1 MVEFAFVLPLALIIL
16 LVTIQFA
23 IIGNAALAITQV
35 SYAGARYASI
45 SPANDPVSYVTSH
58 ASPIIN
64 TANLHVWCDASCTV
78 PAPCGARTFGSPVT
92 VGLSYDLTS
101 NMFLPNPFLGISF
114 PATLSCIQTTM
125 LAEAGS

>member
-1 MVEFAFVLPLALIIL
+1 MVEFAIVLTLSLIIL
-16 LVTIQFA
+16 MVTIQFA
-23 IIGNAALAITQV
+23 IIGNAALAVTQV

-45 SPANDPVSYVTSH
+45 SLTNDPVSYVKSH

-64 TANLHVWCDASCTV
+64 RANLTVCDPSC
-78 PAPCGARTFGSPVT
+78 PGAATCTGTRTFGSPVT
-92 VGLSYDLTS
+92 VSVSYDLKG

-114 PATLSCIQTTM
+114 PAQLSCIQTTM